1 MTTPANNNIDVSFPT
16 FVRLN
21 VQTTGLT
28 DEEKKKKA
36 VTISETLTANDVNVK
51 QDLVSDTAKLEC
63 SQDLIAKGNFVI
75 TRPATD
81 ISFGGRVNL
90 ADNTVNYKPYAGN
103 TAVDFNH
110 INSRHGKQ
118 YVPYGLYKKG
128 APKISM
134 RSALSG
140 GHVGSGDTGGWGA
153 EVLWD
158 AYGEQIRDN
167 TDGAVTMDR
176 SHRGKLFFTAS
187 PEDPALFRLS
197 VFMRKNGD
205 WLDNGVGGRV
215 MLYANAYDTSSGST
229 NKNKVVRK
237 LLGIAVCLGST
248 WYTTVPMFWCA
259 STYYA
264 TSSGYFQLIVGERNF
279 RVSSLSWSVVRLPFV
294 L

>member
-1 MTTPANNNIDVSFPT
+1 MTAPANNNIDVSFPT

-36 VTISETLTANDVNVK
+36 ITISETLTANDVNVK
-51 QDLVSDTAKLEC
+51 QDLVSSTAKLEC
-63 SQDLIAKGNFVI
+63 SQDLIAKGKFVI
-75 TRPATD
+75 TNPGAD
-81 ISFGGRVNL
+81 ISFSGRVNL
-90 ADNTVNYKPYAGN
+90 ADNTVNYKPYSGN
-103 TAVDFNH
+103 TAVDFND

-167 TDGAVTMDR
+167 TDGAVTLN
-176 SHRGKLFFTAS
+176 SSNRGKLFFTAS

-215 MLYANAYDTSSGST
+215 MLYANAYDTSSGS
-229 NKNKVVRK
+229 NKVVRK

-294 L
+294 P

>member
-21 VQTTGLT
+21 VQTIGLT
-28 DEEKKKKA
+28 DEEKKKKSI
-36 VTISETLTANDVNVK
+36 TISETLTANDVNVK

-63 SQDLIAKGNFVI
+63 SQDLIAKGKFIIKNP
-75 TRPATD
+75 TAD

-90 ADNTVNYKPYAGN
+90 ADNTVNYAYSGGN
-103 TAVDFNH
+103 TPVDFNH

-134 RSALSG
+134 RSALST

-153 EVLWD
+153 EVRWD
-158 AYGEQIRDN
+158 AYSQQFRDTQDN
-167 TDGAVTMDR
+167 AVTLN
-176 SHRGKLFFTAS
+176 SSNRGKLFFTAS
-187 PEDPALFRLS
+187 PDEPALFRLS

-215 MLYANAYDTSSGST
+215 MLYANAYDTSSGS
-229 NKNKVVRK
+229 NKVVRK

-264 TSSGYFQLIVGERNF
+264 TSPGYFQLIVGERNF
-279 RVSSLSWSVVRLPFV
+279 RVASLSWSVVRLPFV

>member
-36 VTISETLTANDVNVK
+36 VTISETLTANDVNVTR
-51 QDLVSDTAKLEC
+51 DLVSDTAKLEC
-63 SQDLIAKGNFVI
+63 SQDLIAKGKFIIKN
-75 TRPATD
+75 PAAD

-90 ADNTVNYKPYAGN
+90 ADNTVNYAYSNNA
-103 TAVDFNH
+103 AVDFND

-167 TDGAVTMDR
+167 ADSAVTMDK
-176 SHRGKLFFTAS
+176 SHRGKLFFTAT

-215 MLYANAYDTSSGST
+215 MLYANAYDTSSGS
-229 NKNKVVRK
+229 KKVVRK

-294 L
+294 P

>member
-28 DEEKKKKA
+28 GEEKKKKA
-36 VTISETLTANDVNVK
+36 VTISETLTANDVNVTR
-51 QDLVSDTAKLEC
+51 DLVSDTAKLEC

-75 TRPATD
+75 THPTAD

-90 ADNTVNYKPYAGN
+90 ADNTVNYKPYSGGN
-103 TAVDFNH
+103 TAVNFNH
-110 INSRHGKQ
+110 INSRQGKQ

-128 APKISM
+128 EPKISM

-140 GHVGSGDTGGWGA
+140 GHVGSGDTRGWGA

-167 TDGAVTMDR
+167 TDGAVRMDP
-176 SHRGKLFFTAS
+176 SNRGKLFFTAS

-215 MLYANAYDTSSGST
+215 MLYANAYDTSSGS
-229 NKNKVVRK
+229 NKVVRK

>member
-1 MTTPANNNIDVSFPT
+1 MTTPVDNNIDVSFPT

-21 VQTTGLT
+21 VQAIGLT
-28 DEEKKKKA
+28 EEKKTKSI
-36 VTISETLTANDVNVK
+36 TISETLTANDVNVK

-63 SQDLIAKGNFVI
+63 SQDLIAKGKFVI
-75 TRPATD
+75 TNPGAD
-81 ISFGGRVNL
+81 ISFSGRVNL

-103 TAVDFNH
+103 TSVDFNV
-110 INSRHGKQ
+110 INSRQGKQ

-140 GHVGSGDTGGWGA
+140 GHVGSGDTGAWGA

-158 AYGEQIRDN
+158 AYGQQIRD
-167 TDGAVTMDR
+167 TDDNAVTLK
-176 SHRGKLFFTAS
+176 SSNRGKLFFTAS

-215 MLYANAYDTSSGST
+215 MLYANAYDTSSGS
-229 NKNKVVRK
+229 NKVVRK

-279 RVSSLSWSVVRLPFV
+279 RVASLSWSVVRLPFV
-294 L
+294 P

>member
-1 MTTPANNNIDVSFPT
+1 MTTPVDNNIDVSFPT

-28 DEEKKKKA
+28 DEKKKKS
-36 VTISETLTANDVNVK
+36 VTISETLTATDVNVT

-63 SQDLIAKGNFVI
+63 SQDLIAKGKFLI
-75 TRPATD
+75 TNPTKD
-81 ISFGGRVNL
+81 ISFSGRVNL
-90 ADNTVNYKPYAGN
+90 ADNTVNYKPYTGN
-103 TAVDFNH
+103 TEVNFNH
-110 INSRHGKQ
+110 INSRQGKQ

-128 APKISM
+128 EPKISM

-153 EVLWD
+153 EVRWD
-158 AYGEQIRDN
+158 AYNQQIRDDQDN
-167 TDGAVTMDR
+167 AVTLN
-176 SHRGKLFFTAS
+176 SSNRGKLFFTAS

-294 L
+294 P

>member
-63 SQDLIAKGNFVI
+63 SQDLIAKGKFVI
-75 TRPATD
+75 THPGAD
-81 ISFGGRVNL
+81 ISFSGRVNL

-103 TAVDFNH
+103 TPVDFNH
-110 INSRHGKQ
+110 INSRQGKQ

-167 TDGAVTMDR
+167 TDGAVTMDK
-176 SHRGKLFFTAS
+176 SHRGKLFFTAT

-215 MLYANAYDTSSGST
+215 MLYANAYDTSSGS
-229 NKNKVVRK
+229 KKVVRK

-294 L
+294 P

>member
-28 DEEKKKKA
+28 EEKKKKA
-36 VTISETLTANDVNVK
+36 VTISETLTANDVNVTR
-51 QDLVSDTAKLEC
+51 DLVSDTAKLEC
-63 SQDLIAKGNFVI
+63 SQDLIAKGKFIIKN
-75 TRPATD
+75 PAAD

-90 ADNTVNYKPYAGN
+90 ADNTVNYAYSNNA
-103 TAVDFNH
+103 AVDFND

-176 SHRGKLFFTAS
+176 SHRGKLFFTAT

-215 MLYANAYDTSSGST
+215 MLYANAYDTSSGSI